1 MSDTQQFSFTLEQQ
15 EDFAFLIRFDQD
27 IPPLLTDEPP
37 PLGKDAGPNP
47 SRLLA
52 ASVANCLSASLLFAL
67 RKFKNNP
74 GPITTV
80 VTAHMERNEEKRL
93 RVASVDV
100 MIQVDS
106 PADSLEHLDRV
117 LDQFED
123 FCVVTQSVRS
133 GFPVNVTV
141 RDGAGAVIK
150 PA

>member
-37 PLGKDAGPNP
+37 PLGHDAGPNP

-80 VTAHMERNEEKRL
+80 VTAHLDRNEAKRL
-93 RVASVDV
+93 RVGSVDV
-100 MIQVDS
+100 MIQVDA

-141 RDGAGAVIK
+141 RDGAGKVLK
-150 PA
+150 G

>member
-15 EDFAFLIRFDQD
+15 EDFAFLIRFDKD
-27 IPPLLTDEPP
+27 IPPLLADEPP

-74 GPITTV
+74 GQITTS
-80 VTAHMERNEEKRL
+80 VTAHMERNEAKRL
-93 RVASVDV
+93 RVGSVDV
-100 MIQVDS
+100 VIQFDS
-106 PADSLEHLDRV
+106 PADAMEHLDRV
-117 LDQFED
+117 LEQFED
-123 FCVVTQSVRS
+123 FCVVTQSVKS

-141 RDGAGAVIK
+141 RDGSGRVLK
-150 PA
+150 G

>member
-1 MSDTQQFSFTLEQQ
+1 MSDTQQFTFTLEQQ
-15 EDFAFLIRFDQD
+15 DDFAFLIRFDQD
-27 IPPLLTDEPP
+27 IPPLLADEPA
-37 PLGKDAGPNP
+37 PLGKGAGPNP

-52 ASVANCLSASLLFAL
+52 AGIANCLSASLLFAL

-93 RVASVDV
+93 RVGRVDV

-133 GFPVNVTV
+133 GFPVSVTV
-141 RDGAGAVIK
+141 RDGSGRVIK
-150 PA
+150 G